1 MRDAE
6 LIKVFNRRAL
16 IVSGGEL
23 FLFSI
28 LAGRLYQLQIL
39 DSEKYKKLSEKNS
52 VRIKF
57 LPPPRGIITDRFD
70 VEMAVNV
77 NNYGIQMIP
86 EEVTAQGLSVEEIA
100 QTTGTA
106 VGTVKSQLFR
116 GREKLRQ
123 ALKGDYDGF

>member
-16 IVSGGEL
+16 LVAGGEL

-52 VRIKF
+52 VRIKL
-57 LPPPRGIITDRFD
+57 LPPPRGIIADRFG
-70 VEMAVNV
+70 VELAVNV
-77 NNYGIQMIP
+77 NSYGIQMIP
-86 EEVTAQGLSVEEIA
+86 EEVTAQGLTVDEILNRISELIPL
-100 QTTGTA
+100 T
-106 VGTVKSQLFR
+106 
-116 GREKLRQ
+116 
-123 ALKGDYDGF
+123 